1 LCRLGER
8 RDGHAHGNAGKNQGG
23 EGSVNHGVASE
34 AYTSMVKRE
43 RHCITGNSGTIV
55 AER

>member
-1 LCRLGER
+1 MGL
-8 RDGHAHGNAGKNQGG
+8 
-23 EGSVNHGVASE
+23 ASE
-34 AYTSMVKRE
+34 AYASMVKRD